1 MQEPAKL
8 PYAGES
14 PARNSKSIYRGFKMR
29 FLTRKLVKPEDLN
42 ANDTLFGGRLL
53 EWVDEEAAIYAAIE
67 TRHKTVVTKSI
78 SAINFI
84 APARK
89 GDVVE
94 IGVALKKVGRTS
106 ITLEVQVRDLTTQ
119 KKIVNIDEMVFVCV
133 DSDGKPVKH
142 SLSN

>member
-1 MQEPAKL
+1 
-8 PYAGES
+8 
-14 PARNSKSIYRGFKMR
+14 MR

-67 TRHKTVVTKSI
+67 VRHKRVVTKSI

-94 IGVALKKVGRTS
+94 IGVALKRVGKTS
-106 ITLEVQVRDLTTQ
+106 VTVEVQVRDLTSH
-119 KKIVNIDEMVFVCV
+119 KIIVNIDEMVFVCV
-133 DSDGKPVKH
+133 DELGKPVRHTLGMTKDKV
-142 SLSN
+142 

>member
-1 MQEPAKL
+1 
-8 PYAGES
+8 
-14 PARNSKSIYRGFKMR
+14 MR

-42 ANDTLFGGRLL
+42 ANNTLFGGRLL

-67 TRHKTVVTKSI
+67 ARHKRVVTKSI

-84 APARK
+84 APARQ

-94 IGVALKKVGRTS
+94 IGVALKRVGKTS

-119 KKIVNIDEMVFVCV
+119 NIIVNIDEMVFVCV
-133 DSDGKPVKH
+133 DENGRPVRHTLGKTKGQ
-142 SLSN
+142 